1 MQAAGGV
8 VFLSYI
14 PSMVKKQSSSFS
26 SKNNTNKK
34 HTPQIQPIMSG
45 FASISE
51 DLIQNILIRLPALS
65 FASAACVTKLWH
77 HICTR
82 ILSRPKLASA
92 ISLKLSTD
100 LAIEEVLVKVL
111 SEPIRPHF
119 AIASVGCGFGLK
131 KTLRHLVEKLGSRTP
146 IVLSSTI
153 GIMGRDAS
161 SNNFKEV
168 MFVDP
173 HSDSDEHMDASSGIV
188 LTIGYVPGLKVE
200 AIPLLRPTKAPQV
213 AMVDDFVMDIRN
225 YTLSV
230 SGCTSPI
237 GIIMFGDRGID
248 QKPVIEK
255 LDYAMSPETIIVG
268 DERAQFLY
276 RSGTE
281 SRSVCGSL
289 KYFSDAVALVFA
301 KDRSGPHARVTDIQF
316 HAALSTGVSAIGPR
330 YKAVSVK
337 VNDHDRGTWL
347 TAKREGEQEVL
358 DGQTILDDVNDE
370 LDNRAGCPD
379 LYIGIIKRRK
389 CSIGNEKSKPTTF
402 LTFHG
407 VIGGDEEYL
416 YVDGL
421 GIKTADYFQV
431 YHSDPSSAISSSHEI
446 SEKLRKLKQDFS
458 SHQNSLNSRS
468 PTREK
473 EFIGGLI
480 FSCCGRGETFFGHDN
495 RNVDSSPLVENFSGI
510 PLAGIFC
517 GGEIGRGFSLSSIN
531 EEGVESSNGAA
542 HCSLHVY
549 STVYLLISY
558 SITSQADD

>member
-100 LAIEEVLVKVL
+100 LAIEEVLDKVL

-131 KTLRHLVEKLGSRTP
+131 KTLRLLVEKLGSRTP

-200 AIPLLRPTKAPQV
+200 AIPLLRPTK
-213 AMVDDFVMDIRN
+213 
-225 YTLSV
+225 
-230 SGCTSPI
+230 
-237 GIIMFGDRGID
+237 DRGID

-421 GIKTADYFQV
+421 GIKTADCFQV

-531 EEGVESSNGAA
+531 EEGVESSNSAA

>member
-100 LAIEEVLVKVL
+100 LAIEEVLVK
-111 SEPIRPHF
+111 
-119 AIASVGCGFGLK
+119 
-131 KTLRHLVEKLGSRTP
+131 LVEKLGSRTP

-255 LDYAMSPETIIVG
+255 LD
-268 DERAQFLY
+268 
-276 RSGTE
+276 
-281 SRSVCGSL
+281 
-289 KYFSDAVALVFA
+289 AVALVFA
-301 KDRSGPHARVTDIQF
+301 KDRSGPHGIFSIPASCF
-316 HAALSTGVSAIGPR
+316 VSFFVFLPSQLYLLLTFGSL